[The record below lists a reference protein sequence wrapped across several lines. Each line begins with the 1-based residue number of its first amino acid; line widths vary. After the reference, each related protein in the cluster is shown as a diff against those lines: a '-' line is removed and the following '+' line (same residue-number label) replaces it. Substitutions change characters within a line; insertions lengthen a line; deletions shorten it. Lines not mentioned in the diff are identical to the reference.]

1 MKMTL
6 EGGIFWKKLKK
17 KIRANAD
24 VREGLVCAACG
35 NSGFRPP
42 TNGTSPT
49 TRERRRFEAPQWAV
63 MIQRVVLIFTLV
75 FAPSSSIPIPNS
87 QIGITSFFLFF
98 LPLHL
103 FSSIA
108 LISARFYTFFFQFIS
123 VGSICFCTTTPSSHC
138 IRISYGTIIYDGFL
152 CYCLC

>member
-1 MKMTL
+1 M
-6 EGGIFWKKLKK
+6 
-17 KIRANAD
+17 
-24 VREGLVCAACG
+24 CAACG

-108 LISARFYTFFFQFIS
+108 LISARFYTLFFFN
-123 VGSICFCTTTPSSHC
+123 SSQSALFAPALQH
-138 IRISYGTIIYDGFL
+138 RRATAFEFL
-152 CYCLC
+152 MERSFMMAFFAIASAKQEF